1 MTGERIQEVTN
12 NSYFG
17 VIKWK
22 IDGMK
27 GGKVDLRMKK
37 QLVLWHNEKMWDK
50 EASEYI
56 LMEPFFDRVDK
67 PKWVEEKKIV
77 IADDVFDYDT
87 YEKDCKYIL

>member
-1 MTGERIQEVTN
+1 
-12 NSYFG
+12 
-17 VIKWK
+17 
-22 IDGMK
+22 MK

-37 QLVLWHNEKMWDK
+37 QLVLQHNEKMWDK